1 MVIKETRSDKIFNFI
16 NYFLLAC
23 VFLICLYPLWF
34 IIIASISN
42 PDLVNGGQVWFWPKD
57 ISFDGYKSLFADDG
71 VMRGYVNTL
80 IYTTGGTLINLA
92 VTLPA
97 AYALSRR
104 DFVGR
109 KFFTLMFLFTMFFS
123 GGLIPT
129 FLTVKSLGLYNNP
142 WVMVILGATSMTNII
157 ISRSFFETN
166 IPNELREAAE
176 IDGCSNTRFF
186 FSIVLPLSTA
196 IIAVMALFFA
206 VMGAVWGGFTQLGV
220 FAGAM
225 FGGLLGFLYYNRY
238 PAKVFMGDTGSL
250 FLGGAVAGLAFEC
263 EMPLILLL
271 VGLIYIIETLSVILQ
286 VTYFKATHGK
296 RLFKMAPIH
305 HHFEMCGWGEKK
317 IVLVFTGITVVL
329 CLLAYHVAL
338 APLF

>member
-157 ISRSFFETN
+157 ISRTFFETN

-186 FSIVLPLSTA
+186 FQHRAAAFHGYHSRH
-196 IIAVMALFFA
+196 
-206 VMGAVWGGFTQLGV
+206 GAVLC
-220 FAGAM
+220 
-225 FGGLLGFLYYNRY
+225 
-238 PAKVFMGDTGSL
+238 GDTL
-250 FLGGAVAGLAFEC
+250 E
-263 EMPLILLL
+263 
-271 VGLIYIIETLSVILQ
+271 
-286 VTYFKATHGK
+286 
-296 RLFKMAPIH
+296 RLFYGDDLRARQR
-305 HHFEMCGWGEKK
+305 
-317 IVLVFTGITVVL
+317 
-329 CLLAYHVAL
+329 LAAAADRYARDTD
-338 APLF
+338 AQRI